1 MTERLVRLVEE
12 CPDGPR
18 EKSAPPASPVP
29 AARDVR
35 EKLPVEREAELRD
48 ELNELR
54 EPELLELE
62 ECELELLELELREL
76 ELRELELREL
86 ELRELELLELELCPL
101 GGIIVPRSFSLG
113 NRIGQKCIDV
123 FAFIIQKSGK

>member
-86 ELRELELLELELCPL
+86 ELLELELCPL

>member
-18 EKSAPPASPVP
+18 EKSAPPARPVP

-35 EKLPVEREAELRD
+35 EKLPELRD

-62 ECELELLELELREL
+62 ECELELLELELLEL

>member
-1 MTERLVRLVEE
+1 MNCANRNFSSLKNVN
-12 CPDGPR
+12 
-18 EKSAPPASPVP
+18 
-29 AARDVR
+29 
-35 EKLPVEREAELRD
+35 
-48 ELNELR
+48 LNFWSWN
-54 EPELLELE
+54 
-62 ECELELLELELREL
+62 C
-76 ELRELELREL
+76 ELELREL

>member
-1 MTERLVRLVEE
+1 MGRVTERLVRLVEE

-86 ELRELELLELELCPL
+86 ELLELELCPL

>member
-1 MTERLVRLVEE
+1 M
-12 CPDGPR
+12 
-18 EKSAPPASPVP
+18 P
-29 AARDVR
+29 AAREVR
-35 EKLPVEREAELRD
+35 EKLPEEREAELRD
-48 ELNELR
+48 EPNELR
-54 EPELLELE
+54 DPELLELE
-62 ECELELLELELREL
+62 ERELELLEV

-123 FAFIIQKSGK
+123 FAFIIQESGK